1 MRDGAGPALA
11 LFYMDREDQQV
22 KGSLVLPRPDGSTAF
37 IDYTSNAAE
46 GNNYGLELEL
56 SWQPLDRLQLYAAL
70 GLLETEFDE
79 YINADGEDLSG
90 REQAHAPQYQY
101 ALGGRFD
108 IAGGF
113 YMRLDLEG
121 KDAFYFSDRHDVKA
135 PSQDLVHARLGYDA
149 GNWSVALWGRNL
161 TDEATIRQVANAVG
175 PVEALDLLPGDI
187 VEVETFQ
194 FTCSDVVELG
204 EQEGIRFDFNRVRAV
219 PNTMDAHR
227 LILMATDEGRGS
239 RMAHRLFRGFFEE
252 GLDIGRAGVLT
263 DLGLEAGLELDSI
276 RECLSSDRYRDMVR
290 VTESQVRQSG
300 LTGVPSFI
308 INGRVAVSGVHEPAV
323 LVSVIE
329 KALFGE
335 LPEDTEPGQLH

>member
-1 MRDGAGPALA
+1 LATGGPKEEVFSKYNGMSASITLQIDVVSDLVSPWCYLGMRRMEQALSALQGASDPQLHWRPFEINPALPKDG
-11 LFYMDREDQQV
+11 MDVDRYLASV
-22 KGSLVLPRPDGSTAF
+22 FGSPEAGRAVLD
-37 IDYTSNAAE
+37 
-46 GNNYGLELEL
+46 
-56 SWQPLDRLQLYAAL
+56 
-70 GLLETEFDE
+70 
-79 YINADGEDLSG
+79 
-90 REQAHAPQYQY
+90 
-101 ALGGRFD
+101 
-108 IAGGF
+108 
-113 YMRLDLEG
+113 
-121 KDAFYFSDRHDVKA
+121 
-135 PSQDLVHARLGYDA
+135 
-149 GNWSVALWGRNL
+149 
-161 TDEATIRQVANAVG
+161 QVAN
-175 PVEALDLLPGDI
+175 
-187 VEVETFQ
+187 
-194 FTCSDVVELG
+194 LG

-335 LPEDTEPGQLH
+335 LPEDPEPGQLH